1 MTKKK
6 MNSMMYNFHQVMK
19 ETMMRKAV
27 KRRKKMVLKIVKEKN
42 KIRYSKIKSLRVR
55 SNLKKRNKKK
65 LLSLQK
71 RKA

>member
-1 MTKKK
+1 
-6 MNSMMYNFHQVMK
+6 
-19 ETMMRKAV
+19 MRKAV

-55 SNLKKRNKKK
+55 SNLKKKNKKK

>member
-1 MTKKK
+1 
-6 MNSMMYNFHQVMK
+6 
-19 ETMMRKAV
+19 MRKAV
-27 KRRKKMVLKIVKEKN
+27 KRRRKKMVLKIVKENN

>member
-1 MTKKK
+1 
-6 MNSMMYNFHQVMK
+6 MMYNFHQVMK

-27 KRRKKMVLKIVKEKN
+27 KRRKKMVLKIVKEEN
-42 KIRYSKIKSLRVR
+42 KIRYRKIKSLRVR
-55 SNLKKRNKKK
+55 SSLKKRNKKK